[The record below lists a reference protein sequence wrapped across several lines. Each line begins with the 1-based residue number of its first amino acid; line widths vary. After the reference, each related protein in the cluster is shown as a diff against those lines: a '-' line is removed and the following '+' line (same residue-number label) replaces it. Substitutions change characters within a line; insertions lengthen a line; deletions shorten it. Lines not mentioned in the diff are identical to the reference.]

1 MAEVDDLMAEVGENL
16 AKGGRWRGRHHFYVV
31 HCAVHMELNEVC

>member
-1 MAEVDDLMAEVGENL
+1 MEAHRCKV
-16 AKGGRWRGRHHFYVV
+16 RGYLSVSSEGVLIFYVV